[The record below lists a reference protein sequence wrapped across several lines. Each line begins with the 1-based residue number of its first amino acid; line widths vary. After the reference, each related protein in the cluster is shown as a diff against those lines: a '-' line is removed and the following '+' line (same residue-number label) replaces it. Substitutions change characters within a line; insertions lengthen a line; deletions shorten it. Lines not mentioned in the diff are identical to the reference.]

1 MLQVDA
7 GSNGQQLGDLFTM
20 LLAGLAGTTASM
32 VSAIRVYASY
42 AAVKLLVYAA
52 LSY

>member
-7 GSNGQQLGDLFTM
+7 SSNGQQLGDLFTM
-20 LLAGLAGTTASM
+20 LLAGLAVTTASM
-32 VSAIRVYASY
+32 VSATRVYASY
-42 AAVKLLVYAA
+42 AA